1 MVVSWSIKPITVTGS
16 GMDVPGAG
24 RDSARAGVCDQ
35 KQDEGVTPQPGRR
48 TMMRSHRRRMAT
60 Y

>member
-1 MVVSWSIKPITVTGS
+1 
-16 GMDVPGAG
+16 MDVPGAG
-24 RDSARAGVCDQ
+24 RDSARADVYDQ
-35 KQDEGVTPQPGRR
+35 KQDEGVTPQPERR